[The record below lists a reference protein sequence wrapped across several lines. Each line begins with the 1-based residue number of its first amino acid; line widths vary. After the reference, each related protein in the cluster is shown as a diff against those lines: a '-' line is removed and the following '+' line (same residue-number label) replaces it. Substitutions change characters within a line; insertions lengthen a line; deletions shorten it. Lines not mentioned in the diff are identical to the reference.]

1 MDEKKLNS
9 LITTLLK
16 MASTQETPNK
26 YNSVITE
33 LLKAENL
40 NFVIMDHRGGTV
52 VSYTNG
58 QGGIVMLSDTPAG
71 EQLQK

>member
-26 YNSVITE
+26 YNSVVAA
-33 LLKAENL
+33 LLQAENL

-52 VSYTNG
+52 VSYTNA
-58 QGGIVMLSDTPAG
+58 QGGITMLSDTPVG
-71 EQLQK
+71 E

>member
-26 YNSVITE
+26 YNSDIAK

-58 QGGIVMLSDTPAG
+58 QVGIVMLSDTLAG
-71 EQLQK
+71 E

>member
-9 LITTLLK
+9 LIVGLLK
-16 MASTQETPNK
+16 MAVEQEQPGK
-26 YNSVITE
+26 YNTVIATM
-33 LLKAENL
+33 LQAKGIPNL
-40 NFVIMDHRGGTV
+40 VIMDHRGGTV

-71 EQLQK
+71 E

>member
-26 YNSVITE
+26 YNSVIAE

-52 VSYTNG
+52 VSYTNS

-71 EQLQK
+71 E

>member
-9 LITTLLK
+9 LIVGLLK
-16 MASTQETPNK
+16 MAVEQKQPGK
-26 YNSVITE
+26 YNTVIATM
-33 LLKAENL
+33 LQAEGIPNL
-40 NFVIMDHRGGTV
+40 VILDHRGGTV

-71 EQLQK
+71 E

>member
-9 LITTLLK
+9 RITTLLK

-26 YNSVITE
+26 YNSDIAK

-58 QGGIVMLSDTPAG
+58 QGGIVMLSDTPVG
-71 EQLQK
+71 E

>member
-26 YNSVITE
+26 YNSVVAA
-33 LLKAENL
+33 LLQAENL

-52 VSYTNG
+52 VSYNNG
-58 QGGIVMLSDTPAG
+58 QGGITMLSDTPVG
-71 EQLQK
+71 E

>member
-16 MASTQETPNK
+16 MAATQETPNK
-26 YNSVITE
+26 YNSVVAA
-33 LLKAENL
+33 LLQAENL
-40 NFVIMDHRGGTV
+40 NFVIMVHRGGTV

-58 QGGIVMLSDTPAG
+58 QGGITMLSDTPVG
-71 EQLQK
+71 E

>member
-16 MASTQETPNK
+16 MAATQETPNK
-26 YNSVITE
+26 YNSVVAA
-33 LLKAENL
+33 LLQAENL

-58 QGGIVMLSDTPAG
+58 KGGITMLSDTPVG
-71 EQLQK
+71 E

>member
-26 YNSVITE
+26 YNSVIAQ
-33 LLKAENL
+33 LLKTENL
-40 NFVIMDHRGGTV
+40 NFVIMEHRGGCV
-52 VSYTNG
+52 VSYQNA
-58 QGGIVMLSDTPAG
+58 QGGITLLTDTPVG
-71 EQLQK
+71 E

>member
-26 YNSVITE
+26 YNSVVAA
-33 LLKAENL
+33 LLHAENL

-52 VSYTNG
+52 VSYTNA
-58 QGGIVMLSDTPAG
+58 QGGITMLSDTPVG
-71 EQLQK
+71 E

>member
-26 YNSVITE
+26 YNSVVAA
-33 LLKAENL
+33 LLQAENL

-52 VSYTNG
+52 VSYSNA
-58 QGGIVMLSDTPAG
+58 QGGITMLSDTPVG
-71 EQLQK
+71 E